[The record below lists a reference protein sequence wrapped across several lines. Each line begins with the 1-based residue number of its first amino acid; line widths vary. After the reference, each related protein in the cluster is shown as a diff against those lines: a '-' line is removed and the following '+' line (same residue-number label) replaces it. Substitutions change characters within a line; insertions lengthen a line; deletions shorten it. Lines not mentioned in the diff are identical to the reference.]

1 MLSGHATASPG
12 FMPGL
17 GAFIPILI
25 SDISAPCQKQIVH
38 IGLKKSV

>member
-25 SDISAPCQKQIVH
+25 SDISAQIVN